1 MEQVQEDKDHG
12 QVEVWAAD
20 GVAKAG
26 EAALRLDREG
36 IASVQAVVKEQPI
49 N

>member
-12 QVEVWAAD
+12 QVEAWAAEE
-20 GVAKAG
+20 VAKAG
-26 EAALRLDREG
+26 EEALRQDRVG
-36 IASVQAVVKEQPI
+36 IASAQVVVKEQPI